1 MRRALATAA
10 PLAALAGGYVLTV
23 RGDLTLDLR
32 IGRRQRPLGPI
43 EVTIAAPREVVFD
56 VIEGPYVRTPRAL
69 RDKLEVLE
77 RTPDMVLA
85 AHYTPVGRLTTTTL
99 ETVRFKR
106 PSAVAFRLV
115 RGPVPHVLERYDLT
129 GTPDGT
135 RLRYTGELGADLWGL
150 GRWWADRVA
159 GPWERAV
166 ESSLAEV
173 RAEAERR
180 TGPGA
185 DAAGPDS

>member
-1 MRRALATAA
+1 MSAA
-10 PLAALAGGYVLTV
+10 IAKN
-23 RGDLTLDLR
+23 LR
-32 IGRRQRPLGPI
+32 F
-43 EVTIAAPREVVFD
+43 E
-56 VIEGPYVRTPRAL
+56 
-69 RDKLEVLE
+69 
-77 RTPDMVLA
+77 
-85 AHYTPVGRLTTTTL
+85 
-99 ETVRFKR
+99 R

-129 GTPDGT
+129 ATPDGT

-166 ESSLAEV
+166 ESSLAEI

-185 DAAGPDS
+185 GAAGPGS